1 MGISQWRWYGNH
13 SVEVVWE
20 SFSGGGMGIIQW
32 RWYGNKSVE
41 VVWESVSG
49 GDVRMGVWEWDQW
62 VVVEKDK

>member
-1 MGISQWRWYGNH
+1 M

-20 SFSGGGMGIIQW
+20 SVSGGGMGIIQW

>member
-1 MGISQWRWYGNH
+1 
-13 SVEVVWE
+13 
-20 SFSGGGMGIIQW
+20 MGIIQW